1 MKDSVSGIYKVLKQK
16 LADPSAAGKISKEAL
31 AYGVPIGQYA
41 NFGGSVG
48 KCLADVNKYKSANAF
63 LLDLST
69 STVIGG
75 SFTYALTQVPILQ
88 YFIIAGGLT
97 YTFYHTFSN
106 KTTSTKKKMSQLGK
120 TSVTAVG
127 SVGSA
132 VAGMMLGQT
141 LIPVPFLGAFVGG
154 VIGGFLGRT
163 GTNLMTTLMSK

>member
-1 MKDSVSGIYKVLKQK
+1 M
-16 LADPSAAGKISKEAL
+16 
-31 AYGVPIGQYA
+31 GQYA

-48 KCLADVNKYKSANAF
+48 KCLANINKYKSANAF

-69 STVIGG
+69 STLIGG
-75 SFTYALTQVPILQ
+75 SLTFALTQVPILQ
-88 YFIIAGGLT
+88 YFIIAGGFT
-97 YTFYHTFSN
+97 YSFYYTFHN
-106 KTTSTKKKMSQLGK
+106 KTTSTKKKLKQLGK

-154 VIGGFLGRT
+154 VIGGFLGAT
-163 GTNLMTTLMSK
+163 GTNLMTKLMNK